1 MASTNMQPQQ
11 QQQRPAEVVRWD
23 PFEDLEHLQQQ
34 LAQVFSGL
42 PRMPGMGR
50 DPEFA
55 PVADVEETDDAYIV
69 EMELAG
75 VKKDGINIEL
85 SGRRLSVSGERKE
98 KERQGRVR
106 RRTRTVGRF
115 RYEIAFP
122 VDVDDKKI
130 EANLNE
136 GVLTVRIPKAAAE
149 RPKQITIK

>member
-11 QQQRPAEVVRWD
+11 QQQRPPELVRWD

-34 LAQVFSGL
+34 LAQVFSGF
-42 PRMPGMGR
+42 PRMPGMGM
-50 DPEFA
+50 DTEFA
-55 PVADVEETDDAYIV
+55 PLADVEETDDAYIV
-69 EMELAG
+69 ELELAG
-75 VKKDGINIEL
+75 VNKDDIDIEL

-122 VDVDDKKI
+122 ADVDEKKI

-149 RPKQITIK
+149 RPKQINIK

>member
-1 MASTNMQPQQ
+1 MASTNMQRQQ

-34 LAQVFSGL
+34 LAQAFSGF
-42 PRMPGMGR
+42 PRMTGMGM
-50 DPEFA
+50 DTEFA
-55 PVADVEETDDAYIV
+55 PLADVEETDDAYIV

-75 VKKDGINIEL
+75 VKKDDINIEL

-122 VDVDDKKI
+122 GDVDDREI
-130 EANLNE
+130 EANLDE
-136 GVLTVRIPKAAAE
+136 GVLTVRVLKAAAE
-149 RPKQITIK
+149 RPKQVTIK